1 MSDSTSQHTVY
12 LNRGTPTQPVLD
24 FGHPLYFDGLELQG
38 TWRVKPGVAKLDD
51 RNAYVT
57 LDGDDAFHL
66 YWQVDD
72 YNLADGG
79 KLRLDD
85 DSVIQANFLSA
96 GGTGRLKINLVD
108 WDGDG
113 LHDLIVGT
121 PRHGS
126 VPNPKTGLPQS
137 LGLPGSAVLF
147 LRNVGTNRAPRFKL
161 PEMLEH
167 KGQPICLGQHAC
179 GPTVADFG
187 SPDGPDLIVGEE
199 SGRFIFYR
207 RANL

>member
-85 DSVIQANFLSA
+85 DSVA
-96 GGTGRLKINLVD
+96 R
-108 WDGDG
+108 
-113 LHDLIVGT
+113 VG
-121 PRHGS
+121 
-126 VPNPKTGLPQS
+126 
-137 LGLPGSAVLF
+137 
-147 LRNVGTNRAPRFKL
+147 
-161 PEMLEH
+161 
-167 KGQPICLGQHAC
+167 
-179 GPTVADFG
+179 
-187 SPDGPDLIVGEE
+187 
-199 SGRFIFYR
+199 
-207 RANL
+207 